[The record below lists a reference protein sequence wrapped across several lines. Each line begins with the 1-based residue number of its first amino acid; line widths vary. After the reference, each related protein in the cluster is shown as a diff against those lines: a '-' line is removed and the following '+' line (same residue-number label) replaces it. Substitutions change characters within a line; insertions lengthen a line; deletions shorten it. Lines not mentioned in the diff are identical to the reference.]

1 MVSVLNSMS
10 SSRDCFVSV
19 LNFTKQ
25 YLVVIQLILFC
36 MNLLLIS
43 FMYADIQTA
52 SLFFSLSTENEA
64 SGGNNSG
71 ARRKSKGTR
80 THHSFSGITRWYY
93 PDNFIWSYW
102 FLAPGTFVKPRYMQ
116 TETKAPSKVT
126 DSNIMGRNCMLCLII
141 MLSFNICAA
150 VSHFSVSFYIN
161 MRAGVFCRAVY
172 SSNQCWCH
180 PDHPLP
186 E

>member
-1 MVSVLNSMS
+1 
-10 SSRDCFVSV
+10 
-19 LNFTKQ
+19 
-25 YLVVIQLILFC
+25 

-71 ARRKSKGTR
+71 ARRKSKGTC

-141 MLSFNICAA
+141 MSSFNICAA